1 MQVTITTDD
10 VSRDPFVLDRAL
22 KMVRSPGDVIILGDN
37 VTAATQGTWAFEA
50 YGWISLANGVSLR
63 GGHNSVIRFSSP
75 VLETRGQ
82 VRPAKDLNIL
92 WAGDGCS
99 VSGLTFDC
107 TAPEGWNGGGLRF
120 HGRFN
125 VTDCVIK
132 GLSGT
137 IGQQESFAISSTGD
151 TSGTVVERVV
161 VHECFTATPTS
172 YVSGIYIGATSGEGG
187 NQVIACDVDLG
198 PHGWFAYSS
207 TRPTVFDQCVGKAS
221 RFWYTDTG
229 DGEATVQDCSGAVS
243 YAAVSSVAV
252 EGTPLRRV
260 LVRGCHFIGEGE
272 TVRAAEWWDKTG
284 AKGQGH
290 VVFDDC
296 EFESFS
302 HAAAVDADRG
312 AVVFVAC
319 SFLPSAQNSL
329 TPRSPQPI
337 FV

>member
-1 MQVTITTDD
+1 MHVTITADD
-10 VSRDPFVLDRAL
+10 VSKDPFVLDRVL

-50 YGWISLANGVSLR
+50 YGWISLADGVSLR

-161 VHECFTATPTS
+161 VHECFTASPTS
-172 YVSGIYIGATSGEGG
+172 YVSGIYIGATSGDGG
-187 NQVIACDVDLG
+187 NQVFDCDVDLG
-198 PHGWFAYSS
+198 PNGWFAYSS
-207 TRPTVFDQCVGKAS
+207 TRPTMFKDCTGSAS

-229 DGEATVQDCSGAVS
+229 DGEAELQSCSGEVA

-252 EGTPLRRV
+252 EGEPLRRV
-260 LVRGCHFIGEGE
+260 LVRECHFTANGE
-272 TVRAAEWWDKTG
+272 TVRAVEWWDKTG

-290 VVFDDC
+290 VVFDAC
-296 EFESFS
+296 EFGGFS
-302 HAAAVDADRG
+302 HAAAIVADQG
-312 AVVFVAC
+312 AVVFVHC
-319 SFLPSAQNSL
+319 SFLPGARNAL
-329 TPRSPQPI
+329 SPGSFQPI